1 MTRIAR
7 LGAAAALVLG
17 LAVVVIYAQQA
28 KSSAPPVLRLD
39 TIKLPEGFS
48 IAVWAQ
54 GVKNARQM
62 ALGAK
67 GTVFVGSNQAGLVH
81 AVVDT
86 DGDHKADKTY
96 VIAKGLQQ
104 PSGVA
109 FRDGALY
116 VADISKIYRF
126 DDIEAHLATPPKPVL
141 ITSEYPTETHHGWK
155 FIAFGPDGWLYV
167 PVGAPCNVC
176 DKRGENPVFATVTRI
191 KPDGTGR
198 EVWAHGIRNSVGFDW
213 HPATKGLF
221 ITSNGRDMMGDDVP
235 PDTLNYAPK
244 AGMDFGFP
252 YCHGGDVP
260 DPEFG
265 AKRPCTEFT
274 KPAQKL
280 GAHVAAIGARFYTGT
295 AFPAEYRNQLFIAE
309 HGSWNRTTPVGYR
322 ITVVTTDA
330 QANVTGYKPFA
341 EGWLQ
346 AGQAWGRPADVQPLP
361 DGSLLVSDD
370 KSDVIYRIAYAK

>member
-7 LGAAAALVLG
+7 LGSAAALVLG
-17 LAVVVIYAQQA
+17 VTIVALYAQQA
-28 KSSAPPVLRLD
+28 KSSSTTLRLD
-39 TIKLPEGFS
+39 TIKLPDGFS
-48 IAVWAQ
+48 ISIWAQ

-62 ALGAK
+62 AIGSK
-67 GTVFVGSNQAGLVH
+67 GTVFVGSMQAGLVH

-96 VIAKGLQQ
+96 VIAKGLEQ

-109 FRDGALY
+109 FKDGALY

-141 ITSEYPTETHHGWK
+141 VTSAYPTEGHHGWK

-176 DKRGENPVFATVTRI
+176 DKRSENPVFASVTRI
-191 KPDGTGR
+191 KPDGSGR

-213 HPATKGLF
+213 HPVTKGLF

-252 YCHGGDVP
+252 YCHAGDVP

-265 AKRPCTEFT
+265 SKRPVQRVHEAGAEARRARGLDWRPLLHGHRVPGRVPQ
-274 KPAQKL
+274 PAV
-280 GAHVAAIGARFYTGT
+280 HRRARLLEPHHARGLPHHRCHDRR
-295 AFPAEYRNQLFIAE
+295 AGQR
-309 HGSWNRTTPVGYR
+309 HG
-322 ITVVTTDA
+322 
-330 QANVTGYKPFA
+330 
-341 EGWLQ
+341 LQ
-346 AGQAWGRPADVQPLP
+346 AVRRGLAAGPRGVGTPGRRATV
-361 DGSLLVSDD
+361 
-370 KSDVIYRIAYAK
+370 A

>member
-7 LGAAAALVLG
+7 F
-17 LAVVVIYAQQA
+17 AVVATLAGGMAVAVPYAQQS
-28 KSSAPPVLRLD
+28 KSAPKAPQLE
-39 TIKLPEGFS
+39 TITLPAGFT
-48 IAVWAQ
+48 IGVYAQ

-62 ALGAK
+62 AVGSK
-67 GTVFVGSNQAGLVH
+67 GTVFVGSRQAGLVH
-81 AVVDT
+81 ALVDT
-86 DGDHKADKTY
+86 NGDHKADKVH
-96 VIAKGLQQ
+96 VIAKGLDQ

-116 VADISKIYRF
+116 VADISKIWRF
-126 DDIEAHLATPPKPVL
+126 DDIEAHLDAPRKPVL
-141 ITSEYPTETHHGWK
+141 VTSSYPTEGHHGWK

-167 PVGAPCNVC
+167 PVGAPCNIC
-176 DKRGENPVFATVTRI
+176 DKRSENPIFASVTRI
-191 KPDGTGR
+191 KPDGSGR

-213 HPATKGLF
+213 HPVTRGLF

-235 PDTLNYAPK
+235 PDTLSYAPK
-244 AGMDFGFP
+244 PGMDFGFP
-252 YCHGGDVP
+252 YCHAGEIP

-265 AKRPCTEFT
+265 SKRACSEFA

-280 GAHVAAIGARFYTGT
+280 GAHVASIGARFYTGT

-309 HGSWNRTTPVGYR
+309 HGSWNRTKPVGYR
-322 ITVVTTDA
+322 ITVVSMDD
-330 QANVTGYKPFA
+330 QARVTGYKPFA

-346 AGQAWGRPADVQPLP
+346 GSEAWGRPADVQPLQ

-370 KSDVIYRIAYAK
+370 KADLIYRIAYGK

>member
-7 LGAAAALVLG
+7 LATVVALVVGVTLVA
-17 LAVVVIYAQQA
+17 LYAQQA
-28 KSSAPPVLRLD
+28 KSSSKALPLD
-39 TIKLPEGFS
+39 TITLPEGFS
-48 IAVWAQ
+48 ISIWAT

-62 ALGAK
+62 AVGAK
-67 GTVFVGSNQAGLVH
+67 GTVFVGSRQAGLVH

-86 DGDHKADKTY
+86 NGDHKADKVY
-96 VIAKGLQQ
+96 VIAKGLEQ

-116 VADISKIYRF
+116 VADISKIWRF
-126 DDIEAHLATPPKPVL
+126 DDVEAHLAAPPKPVL
-141 ITSEYPTETHHGWK
+141 VTDTYPTEGHHGWK

-176 DKRGENPVFATVTRI
+176 DKRGENPVFASVTRI
-191 KPDGTGR
+191 KPDGSGR

-213 HPATKGLF
+213 HPVTKGLF
-221 ITSNGRDMMGDDVP
+221 ITSNGRDMLGDDVP

-252 YCHGGDVP
+252 YCHAGDVP

-265 AKRPCTEFT
+265 SKRPCGDFI

-280 GAHVAAIGARFYTGT
+280 GAHVASIGARFYTGT

-309 HGSWNRTTPVGYR
+309 HGSWNRTKPVGYR
-322 ITVVTTDA
+322 LTLVTMDD
-330 QANVTGYKPFA
+330 QARVTGYKPFA

-346 AGQAWGRPADVQPLP
+346 GSEAWGRPADVQPLP
-361 DGSLLVSDD
+361 DGSMLVSDD
-370 KSDVIYRIAYAK
+370 KSDVIYRIAYGK

>member
-1 MTRIAR
+1 MRRITRVAFM
-7 LGAAAALVLG
+7 LVGMAAMVAAL
-17 LAVVVIYAQQA
+17 YAQQS
-28 KSSAPPVLRLD
+28 KSSARALPLSQI
-39 TIKLPEGFS
+39 TLPEGFS
-48 IAVWAQ
+48 ISIWAQ

-62 ALGAK
+62 AIGAK

-96 VIAKGLQQ
+96 VIAKGLNQ

-109 FRDGALY
+109 FKDGALY

-141 ITSEYPTETHHGWK
+141 VTSDYPTEGHHGWK

-176 DKRGENPVFATVTRI
+176 DKRDENPIFATVTRI

-198 EVWAHGIRNSVGFDW
+198 EIWAHGIRNSVGFDW
-213 HPATKGLF
+213 HPVTRGLF
-221 ITSNGRDMMGDDVP
+221 LTSNGRDMLGDDVP

-244 AGMDFGFP
+244 PGMDFGFP
-252 YCHGGDVP
+252 YCHAGAVP

-265 AKRPCTEFT
+265 SKRPCSDFA

-280 GAHVAAIGARFYTGT
+280 GAHVASIGARFYTGS

-330 QANVTGYKPFA
+330 QANVTGYLPFA
-341 EGWLQ
+341 VGWLQ
-346 AGQAWGRPADVQPLP
+346 GSEAWGRPADVQPIA

-370 KSDVIYRIAYAK
+370 KSDVIYRISYGR

>member
-1 MTRIAR
+1 MRRITVVASV
-7 LGAAAALVLG
+7 LIVVAAIAAL
-17 LAVVVIYAQQA
+17 YAQQP
-28 KSSAPPVLRLD
+28 KSSPPVLRLD
-39 TIKLPEGFS
+39 TIKLPEGFTIS
-48 IAVWAQ
+48 IWAQ
-54 GVKNARQM
+54 GVNNARQM
-62 ALGAK
+62 AVGSK
-67 GTVFVGSNQAGLVH
+67 GTVFVGSLQAGLVH

-96 VIAKGLQQ
+96 VIAKGLGQ

-109 FRDGALY
+109 FKDGALY

-141 ITSEYPTETHHGWK
+141 ITSEYPTEGHHGWK

-176 DKRGENPVFATVTRI
+176 DKRGENPVFASVTRI
-191 KPDGTGR
+191 KPDGSGR
-198 EVWAHGIRNSVGFDW
+198 EVWTHGIRNSVGFDW
-213 HPATKGLF
+213 HPITKGLF
-221 ITSNGRDMMGDDVP
+221 LTSNGRDMMGDDVP

-252 YCHGGDVP
+252 YCHAGDVA

-265 AKRPCTEFT
+265 SKRQCSEFT

-322 ITVVTTDA
+322 VTVVTTDA
-330 QANVTGYKPFA
+330 QADVTGYKPFA

-346 AGQAWGRPADVQPLP
+346 GREAWGRPADVQPLP

-370 KSDVIYRIAYAK
+370 KSDVIYRISYGR

>member
-7 LGAAAALVLG
+7 LGAAAALVVG
-17 LAVVVIYAQQA
+17 LTLVALYAQQA
-28 KSSAPPVLRLD
+28 KSSPPVLRLD
-39 TIKLPEGFS
+39 TITLPQGFS

-116 VADISKIYRF
+116 VADISKIYRY
-126 DDIEAHLATPPKPVL
+126 DDIEAHLAAPPKPVL
-141 ITSEYPTETHHGWK
+141 ITSDYPTETHHGWK

-176 DKRGENPVFATVTRI
+176 DKRSENPVFATVTRI

-198 EVWAHGIRNSVGFDW
+198 EIWAHGIRNSVGFDW
-213 HPATKGLF
+213 HPLTKGIF

-252 YCHGGDVP
+252 YCHAGDVP

-265 AKRPCTEFT
+265 SKRPCSEFA

-346 AGQAWGRPADVQPLP
+346 GGQPWGRPADVQPLP

-370 KSDVIYRIAYAK
+370 KSDVIYRISYGQK

>member
-7 LGAAAALVLG
+7 FAVAATLAGGMAVAVL
-17 LAVVVIYAQQA
+17 YAQQS
-28 KSSAPPVLRLD
+28 KSAPKAPQLD
-39 TIKLPEGFS
+39 TIKLPAGFT
-48 IAVWAQ
+48 IGIYAQ

-62 ALGAK
+62 AVGSK
-67 GTVFVGSNQAGLVH
+67 GTVFVGSRQAGLVH
-81 AVVDT
+81 AIVDT
-86 DGDHKADKTY
+86 NGDHKADKVH
-96 VIAKGLQQ
+96 VIAKGLDQ

-116 VADISKIYRF
+116 VADISKIWRF
-126 DDIEAHLATPPKPVL
+126 DDIESHLEAPPKPVL
-141 ITSEYPTETHHGWK
+141 VTSSYPTEGHHGWK

-167 PVGAPCNVC
+167 PVGAPCNIC
-176 DKRGENPVFATVTRI
+176 DKRSENPIFASVTRI
-191 KPDGTGR
+191 KPDGSGR

-213 HPATKGLF
+213 HPVTKGLF

-235 PDTLNYAPK
+235 PDTLSYAPK
-244 AGMDFGFP
+244 PGMDFGFP
-252 YCHGGDVP
+252 YCHAGEIP

-265 AKRPCTEFT
+265 SKRPCSEFA

-280 GAHVAAIGARFYTGT
+280 GAHVASIGARFYTGT

-309 HGSWNRTTPVGYR
+309 HGSWNRTKPVGYR
-322 ITVVTTDA
+322 ITVVSMDDEGR
-330 QANVTGYKPFA
+330 VTGYKPFA

-346 AGQAWGRPADVQPLP
+346 GNDAWGRPADVQPLP

-370 KSDVIYRIAYAK
+370 KADLIYRISYGK

>member
-7 LGAAAALVLG
+7 MATVVALVLG
-17 LAVVVIYAQQA
+17 VTLVALYAQQA
-28 KSSAPPVLRLD
+28 KSSSKALPLN
-39 TIKLPEGFS
+39 TITLPAGFTIS
-48 IAVWAQ
+48 IWAE

-62 ALGAK
+62 AVGAK
-67 GTVFVGSNQAGLVH
+67 GTVFVGSRQAGLVH
-81 AVVDT
+81 AVVDSN
-86 DGDHKADKTY
+86 GDHKADKVY
-96 VIAKGLQQ
+96 VIAKGLEQ

-116 VADISKIYRF
+116 VADVSKIWRF
-126 DDIEAHLATPPKPVL
+126 DDVEAHLASPPKPVL
-141 ITSEYPTETHHGWK
+141 VTDTYPTEGHHGWK

-176 DKRGENPVFATVTRI
+176 DKRGENPIFASVTRI
-191 KPDGTGR
+191 KPDGSGR

-213 HPATKGLF
+213 HPVTKGLF
-221 ITSNGRDMMGDDVP
+221 ITSNGRDMLGDDVP

-252 YCHGGDVP
+252 YCHAGDVP

-265 AKRPCTEFT
+265 SKRPCGDFI

-280 GAHVAAIGARFYTGT
+280 GAHVASIGARFYTGT

-309 HGSWNRTTPVGYR
+309 HGSWNRTKPVGYR
-322 ITVVTTDA
+322 LTLVTMDD
-330 QANVTGYKPFA
+330 QARVTGYKPFA

-346 AGQAWGRPADVQPLP
+346 GSEAWGRPADVQPLP
-361 DGSLLVSDD
+361 DGSMLVSDD
-370 KSDVIYRIAYAK
+370 KSDVIYRIAYGK

>member
-7 LGAAAALVLG
+7 LATVVALVVGVTLVA
-17 LAVVVIYAQQA
+17 LYAQQA
-28 KSSAPPVLRLD
+28 KSSSKALPLD
-39 TIKLPEGFS
+39 TITLPEGFS
-48 IAVWAQ
+48 ISIWAE

-62 ALGAK
+62 AVGAK
-67 GTVFVGSNQAGLVH
+67 GTVFVGSRQAGLVH

-86 DGDHKADKTY
+86 NGDHKADKVY
-96 VIAKGLQQ
+96 VIAKGLEQ

-116 VADISKIYRF
+116 VADISKIWRF
-126 DDIEAHLATPPKPVL
+126 DDVEAHLAAPPKPVL
-141 ITSEYPTETHHGWK
+141 VTDTYPTEGHHGWK

-176 DKRGENPVFATVTRI
+176 DKRGENPVFASVTRI
-191 KPDGTGR
+191 KPDGSGR

-213 HPATKGLF
+213 HPVTKGLF
-221 ITSNGRDMMGDDVP
+221 ITSNGRDMLGDDVP

-252 YCHGGDVP
+252 YCHAGDVP

-265 AKRPCTEFT
+265 SKRPCGDFI

-280 GAHVAAIGARFYTGT
+280 GAHVASIGARFYTGT

-309 HGSWNRTTPVGYR
+309 HGSWNRTKPVGYR
-322 ITVVTTDA
+322 LTLVTMDD
-330 QANVTGYKPFA
+330 QARVTGYKPFA

-346 AGQAWGRPADVQPLP
+346 GSEAWGRPADVQPLP
-361 DGSLLVSDD
+361 DGSMLVSDD
-370 KSDVIYRIAYAK
+370 KSDVIYRIAYGK

>member
-1 MTRIAR
+1 MTRTAR
-7 LGAAAALVLG
+7 LAAAAALA
-17 LAVVVIYAQQA
+17 LAVTLVALYAQQA
-28 KSSAPPVLRLD
+28 KTSPPVLRLD

-48 IAVWAQ
+48 ISVWAQ
-54 GVKNARQM
+54 DVKNARQM
-62 ALGAK
+62 ALGSK
-67 GTVFVGSNQAGLVH
+67 GTVFVGSMQAGLVH

-96 VIAKGLQQ
+96 VIAKDLQQ

-109 FRDGALY
+109 FKDGALY
-116 VADISKIYRF
+116 VADISKIYRL

-141 ITSEYPTETHHGWK
+141 VTSDYPAESHHGWK

-176 DKRGENPVFATVTRI
+176 DKRSEDPVFASVTRI
-191 KPDGTGR
+191 KADGSGR

-213 HPATKGLF
+213 HPVTKGLF
-221 ITSNGRDMMGDDVP
+221 VTSNGRDMMGDDVP
-235 PDTLNYAPK
+235 ADTLNYAPK

-252 YCHGGDVP
+252 YCHAGDVP

-265 AKRPCTEFT
+265 SKRQCSEFT

-330 QANVTGYKPFA
+330 QAKVTGYKPFA

-346 AGQAWGRPADVQPLP
+346 GREAWGRPADVQPLP

-370 KSDVIYRIAYAK
+370 KSDVIYRISYGR

>member
-7 LGAAAALVLG
+7 LGAAAALAIG
-17 LAVVVIYAQQA
+17 LTLVALYAQQS
-28 KSSAPPVLRLD
+28 KSSPPVLRLD
-39 TIKLPEGFS
+39 TITLPQGFS

-116 VADISKIYRF
+116 VADISKIYRY
-126 DDIEAHLATPPKPVL
+126 DDIEARLATPPKPVL
-141 ITSEYPTETHHGWK
+141 ITSDYPTETHHGWK

-167 PVGAPCNVC
+167 PVGAPCNIC
-176 DKRGENPVFATVTRI
+176 DKRSENPVFASVTRI

-213 HPATKGLF
+213 HPITKGIF

-252 YCHGGDVP
+252 YCHAGDVP

-265 AKRPCTEFT
+265 SKRPCSEFA

-346 AGQAWGRPADVQPLP
+346 GGQAWGRPADVQPLP

-370 KSDVIYRIAYAK
+370 KSDVIYRISYAP

>member
-1 MTRIAR
+1 MTRIVR

-17 LAVVVIYAQQA
+17 LGLVVLYAQQA
-28 KSSAPPVLRLD
+28 KSSAPALRLD
-39 TIKLPEGFS
+39 TIKLPQGFS

-62 ALGAK
+62 ALGAR

-86 DGDHKADKTY
+86 DGDHKADKVY
-96 VIAKGLQQ
+96 VIAKGLNQ

-116 VADISKIYRF
+116 VAEISKIHRY
-126 DDIEAHLATPPKPVL
+126 DDIEAHLAAPPKPVL
-141 ITSEYPTETHHGWK
+141 ITSDYPTESHHGWK

-176 DKRGENPVFATVTRI
+176 DKRSENPVFASVTRI

-213 HPATKGLF
+213 HPITKGLF

-252 YCHGGDVP
+252 YCHAGDVP

-265 AKRPCTEFT
+265 SKRQCSEFT

-280 GAHVAAIGARFYTGT
+280 GAHVAAIGARFYTAT
-295 AFPAEYRNQLFIAE
+295 AFPEKYRNQLFIAE

-330 QANVTGYKPFA
+330 QANVTGYEPFA

-346 AGQAWGRPADVQPLP
+346 GGQPWGRPADVQPLP

-370 KSDVIYRIAYAK
+370 KSDVIYRISYGG

>member
-1 MTRIAR
+1 
-7 LGAAAALVLG
+7 
-17 LAVVVIYAQQA
+17 
-28 KSSAPPVLRLD
+28 
-39 TIKLPEGFS
+39 
-48 IAVWAQ
+48 
-54 GVKNARQM
+54 M
-62 ALGAK
+62 AIGSK
-67 GTVFVGSNQAGLVH
+67 GTVFVGSMQAGLVH

-96 VIAKGLQQ
+96 VIAKGLEQ

-109 FRDGALY
+109 FKDGALY

-141 ITSEYPTETHHGWK
+141 ITSAYPTEGHHGWK

-176 DKRGENPVFATVTRI
+176 DKRGENPVFASVTRI
-191 KPDGTGR
+191 KPDGSGR

-213 HPATKGLF
+213 HPITKGLF

-252 YCHGGDVP
+252 YCHAGDVP

-265 AKRPCTEFT
+265 SKRQCSEFT

-280 GAHVAAIGARFYTGT
+280 GAHVASIGARFYTGT

-346 AGQAWGRPADVQPLP
+346 GREAWGRPADVQPLP

-370 KSDVIYRIAYAK
+370 KADVIYRISYGR